1 MTQKYKIS
9 DMELKQLQNIELEM
23 LIELDRICRK
33 YHIAYSLDGGTLLGA
48 VRHKGFIPWD
58 DDADVIMLRKEYLKF
73 RKICK
78 KELDHTRFMLQDY
91 RSDPE
96 YRWGY
101 AKLRRKNTKF
111 TRQGQE
117 RLKQQGIF
125 MDILVADN
133 VPDRYISRRIHHFLC
148 FMIRKALYS
157 EVGKYNEKTRFV
169 RYIYRILSRI
179 PRDRI
184 FWIRDRL
191 AAKSNQK
198 RTELISHYTL
208 EYPRQ
213 CRYGMP
219 RDCFDEM
226 IEMEFEGK
234 FFYGFRDFHRYLSI
248 YYGEYMKLPPKE
260 EQVPKLAI
268 SDLALVEPKM

>member
-1 MTQKYKIS
+1 
-9 DMELKQLQNIELEM
+9 
-23 LIELDRICRK
+23 
-33 YHIAYSLDGGTLLGA
+33 
-48 VRHKGFIPWD
+48 
-58 DDADVIMLRKEYLKF
+58 MLRKEYLKF

-133 VPDRYISRRIHHFLC
+133 VPDRYISRRIHHLLC
-148 FMIRKALYS
+148 FIIRKALYS
-157 EVGKYNEKTRFV
+157 EVGKYNEKKLFV
-169 RYIYRILSRI
+169 RYIYRFLSRI

-191 AAKSNQK
+191 AAKTNQK

-219 RDCFDEM
+219 RECFDEM

-234 FFYGFRDFHRYLSI
+234 FFYGFRDFHRYLSM
-248 YYGEYMKLPPKE
+248 YYGDYMKLPPKE

-268 SDLALVEPKM
+268 SDLALVEPKR